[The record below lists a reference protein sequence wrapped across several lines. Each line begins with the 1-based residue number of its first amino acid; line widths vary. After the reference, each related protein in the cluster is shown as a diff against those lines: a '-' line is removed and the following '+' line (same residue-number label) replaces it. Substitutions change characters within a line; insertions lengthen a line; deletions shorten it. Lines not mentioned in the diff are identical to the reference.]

1 MYTEQLF
8 KTSGRKKALTRQ
20 TPRIIMRIF
29 RVRWIWGSL
38 AGAIPCETGMYEVT
52 IGATFSV
59 SDLYC
64 ISTTYNI
71 MWIIA
76 YYREYG

>member
-1 MYTEQLF
+1 
-8 KTSGRKKALTRQ
+8 
-20 TPRIIMRIF
+20 
-29 RVRWIWGSL
+29 
-38 AGAIPCETGMYEVT
+38 MYEVT